1 MPRPVH
7 FVFNIAFV
15 FFLLLTAACQQGK
28 HEKTPTSGAQVLL
41 STPPPA
47 VDIPILMYHKVDT
60 FAYSRYWVSDRLFD
74 RQMAALQAYGYKTI
88 TLADFLDY
96 RAGKITLPEHPIII
110 TFDDGYQDFYT
121 QAVPILKSKGLSAT
135 VFLPTGKIGTSEKDR
150 QNNSW
155 DSKEAVYP
163 ANHLIWDEVRAFVRE
178 GFQVGSHTV
187 THPDLASIPE
197 SQIKQEL
204 SGSRSDLQD
213 KLGLKVDIFCFP
225 GGSGAADQAIQSD
238 LQEAGYTA
246 AVTTFKGFANTATS
260 NIYSLP
266 RLIITEQNSVVL
278 DPTQPALFFMR
289 KVDPNFPIP
298 IISISKVE
306 FLGRDGLPEAAA
318 APGDSVMMKITLKS
332 RGAVLPVQISV
343 KLMSSSEHSIV
354 VYFKQT
360 LQLARMNR
368 NAKTYNFNVPIPK
381 DSLPGQNYYA
391 ITINDQQAVL
401 EFASSGWKEAFL
413 VQKLLI
419 NK

>member
-1 MPRPVH
+1 MPSPAR
-7 FVFNIAFV
+7 FVNILLV
-15 FFLLLTAACQQGK
+15 TFLLLTTACQHEK
-28 HEKTPTSGAQVLL
+28 HEETLTSGGQVNL

-60 FAYSRYWVSDRLFD
+60 VAYSKYWVSDRLFD

-110 TFDDGYQDFYT
+110 TFDDGYQDFFT
-121 QAVPILKSKGLSAT
+121 HAVPILKSKGLSAT

-163 ANHLIWDEVRAFVRE
+163 TYHLIWDEVRALVKE

-204 SGSRSDLQD
+204 TRSRSDFQD

-225 GGSGAADQAIQSD
+225 GGSGAADQNIQSD

-266 RLIITEQNSVVL
+266 RMIITEQNSVVL
-278 DPTQPALFFMR
+278 DPAHTTLFFMR
-289 KVDPNFPIP
+289 NVDPNFPIP

-306 FLGRDGLPEAAA
+306 FLGRDGQPAAAA

-343 KLMSSSEHSIV
+343 KVMSSSEHNIV
-354 VYFKQT
+354 VYFNQT
-360 LQLARMNR
+360 LQLDRMNR
-368 NAKTYNFNVPIPK
+368 NAKTYDFNIPIPK
-381 DSLPGQNYYA
+381 DILPGQNYYT
-391 ITINDQQAVL
+391 ITINDQNAVL
-401 EFASSGWKEAFL
+401 EFASSGWKDAFL
-413 VQKLLI
+413 VKQ
-419 NK
+419 